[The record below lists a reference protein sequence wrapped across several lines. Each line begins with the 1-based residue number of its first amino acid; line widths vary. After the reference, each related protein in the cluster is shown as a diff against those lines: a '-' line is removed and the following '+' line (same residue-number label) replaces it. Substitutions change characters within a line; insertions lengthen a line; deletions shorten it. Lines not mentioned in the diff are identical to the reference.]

1 MTVLL
6 TLFVFV
12 LGLFIVKTL
21 MNVNL
26 MVHVLRKK
34 DKKLMNVKPGE

>member
-34 DKKLMNVKPGE
+34 NKELMNLKQDD